1 MCIPTEMSLAEGA
14 VRLVDGN
21 TSLEG
26 RVEVYHDGSWGTI
39 CDDSWDNS
47 DAMVI
52 CSTLGYLR

>member
-1 MCIPTEMSLAEGA
+1 MCIPTEMSLIEGA
-14 VRLVDGN
+14 VRLVDGS

-47 DAMVI
+47 DARVI
-52 CSTLGYLR
+52 CSTLGYSR